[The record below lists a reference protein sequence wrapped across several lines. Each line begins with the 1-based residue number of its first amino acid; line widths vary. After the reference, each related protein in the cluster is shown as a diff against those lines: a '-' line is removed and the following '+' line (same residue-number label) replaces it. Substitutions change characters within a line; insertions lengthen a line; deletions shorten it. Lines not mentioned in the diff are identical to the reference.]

1 MGPTSQD
8 GGPRNQ
14 LLADHAGDPPT
25 GQMVTD
31 GLRAETVNENYMR
44 SWLYL
49 DCWPGGPVA
58 LNQMSDAEEPEPGT
72 AESGSAKYCEDCEMW
87 LNGPTQWEDRKIG
100 KKHRKNVKKGDK
112 AASDSSPNR
121 SVTVTSKDATKNLN
135 PDDDAETSDSGEEGD
150 ANRSNGTLAPAPTK
164 LAAPKEY
171 TKICITI
178 PLFACLRFRIWLPTF
193 RRKLLPSYI
202 LDWFGSLR
210 WWAEITPNYS
220 SAVSTPAGSQLHD
233 IN

>member
-1 MGPTSQD
+1 
-8 GGPRNQ
+8 
-14 LLADHAGDPPT
+14 
-25 GQMVTD
+25 
-31 GLRAETVNENYMR
+31 
-44 SWLYL
+44 
-49 DCWPGGPVA
+49 
-58 LNQMSDAEEPEPGT
+58 
-72 AESGSAKYCEDCEMW
+72 MW
-87 LNGPTQWEDRKIG
+87 LNGPTQWEDHKIG

-193 RRKLLPSYI
+193 RRKLLPSSI

-210 WWAEITPNYS
+210 WWAETTPTYS